1 MRLISAMS
9 VMLMMLCA
17 QFAAHAAS
25 ITSAVE
31 VDGVGGQPLSYQITA
46 DNAPTS
52 FSTSG
57 LSNISGL
64 TLDKVTGLISG
75 TPKETGTFNVTVSA
89 KGATSTASKRI
100 KFVLIKQSVDFTSA
114 NTASGAVSTPF
125 SFQLTSNVASATFS
139 ASGLPAGLKI
149 GSKTGLISGTPTSPG
164 IYAVTV
170 TASSATMIA
179 SQLLSITI
187 NGGVAAPTS
196 LSLTPLTG
204 TVGTA
209 YIGALKVRGSGPLTF
224 TASPLPAGLSLSSNS
239 NFITGTPTTAGVT
252 TVTLTATNTFGTISA
267 TVTFTV
273 SPANGV
279 PLITS
284 PLSVN
289 GEVGESFFYNS
300 TAAGK
305 SPISFS
311 LDPTLL
317 PRGLAQNSAG
327 DITGVP
333 FDPGVYIT
341 PFSAANAAGTDNET
355 LTITV
360 ASLAPANTGA
370 TIKFTDSYRDAKSI
384 GGTTPSSMFT
394 FTAVVNT
401 PGITPALFDKNLN
414 LDVTVGLYEFTQQ
427 LGDAS
432 STGKFTSGKSALFN
446 LTAKKDGRTVK
457 VGSVAFT
464 LLKTSQVKIMARL
477 KGTPSLGGIQT
488 LHAEQLTG
496 QNKLISE
503 TIPVKIQI
511 GPTLVAAFYAQA
523 TGTATVKNLRD
534 KFTGTIT
541 PLSTVKL
548 KGVGAGSA
556 SN

>member
-1 MRLISAMS
+1 MRLISALP
-9 VMLMMLCA
+9 VLLLILGA
-17 QFAAHAAS
+17 QFAAHAAT
-25 ITSAVE
+25 ITSAAE

-46 DNAPTS
+46 DNAPSS
-52 FSTSG
+52 FTTSG

-64 TLDKVTGLISG
+64 TLSKTGLISG
-75 TPKETGTFNVTVSA
+75 TPTETGTFTVTVNA
-89 KGATSTASKRI
+89 KGATTTATKRI

-114 NTASGAVSTPF
+114 NTASGAVATAF
-125 SFQLTSNVASATFS
+125 SFQLAAPVTAATFS
-139 ASGLPAGLKI
+139 ATGLPAGLKI
-149 GSKTGLISGTPTSPG
+149 GSKSGLISGTPTSPG

-170 TASSATMIA
+170 TASNATMIA

-196 LSLTPLTG
+196 LGLTPLTG

-224 TASPLPAGLSLSSNS
+224 TVSQLPPGLSMTSNS
-239 NFITGTPTTAGVT
+239 NFITGTPTTAGIT
-252 TVTLTATNTFGTISA
+252 SLTLTATNTFGTISA
-267 TVTFTV
+267 TVNFTV
-273 SPANGV
+273 APANGV

-284 PLSVN
+284 PLSVT

-317 PRGLAQNSAG
+317 PRGLAQNSSG
-327 DITGVP
+327 DILGVP

-341 PFSAANAAGTDNET
+341 PFSAANAAGTDNQT

-360 ASLAPANTGA
+360 ASLAPATTGA

-384 GGTTPSSMFT
+384 GGTTPSSMFS

-414 LDVTVGLYEFTQQ
+414 LDVTVGLYEFAQQ

-432 STGKFTSGKSALFN
+432 SKGKFTPGKSALFN
-446 LTAKKDGRTVK
+446 ITAKKDGRTVK
-457 VGSVAFT
+457 VGSFAFT

-477 KGTPSLGGIQT
+477 KGTSAVGGIHT

-511 GPTLVAAFYAQA
+511 GTTLVAAFYMQA

-534 KFTGTIT
+534 KFTGIVT

-548 KGVGAGSA
+548 KGAGAGSS